1 MLTTCFI
8 DGFLYIYISS
18 GAGTFEAGVFRSL
31 LVATWQVETTVA
43 LSGADF
49 QPAMQFLLV

>member
-8 DGFLYIYISS
+8 DGFHIYISS